1 MTCTYLQLLKVSQ
14 DGGQQHVHLFLAV
27 KSAFLAVKL
36 AFQEGS
42 MGVIPV
48 LHWQFTNSNN
58 NVLSAKAQPLL

>member
-1 MTCTYLQLLKVSQ
+1 MTCTYLRLLKVSQ
-14 DGGQQHVHLFLAV
+14 DGGQQHAHL
-27 KSAFLAVKL
+27 FLAVKL

-48 LHWQFTNSNN
+48 LHWQLTNSNN